1 MKPSPR
7 FFIGLLSLFLFISH
21 ASSAEPLY
29 WKAQKGGK
37 ELLILGSVHVGDQS
51 MYPLP
56 RAIIDYL
63 KQSDGLIVEADIRQ
77 AENLQY
83 PKTKYTSAQVL
94 SPHLKEKLIEAS
106 RTLKL
111 NSHSLLVSPPW
122 ASALTLQMKQFESM
136 GYQTQY
142 GIDSFL
148 ITQAEQHD
156 IPVLGL
162 ESLQFQIDLLTKLP
176 NDGEDLLIS
185 GLEEWDKAVETT
197 QCMMTSWKKGDSH
210 NLASLGV
217 SSEISPE
224 LSERFVY
231 SRNHNWVEQLN
242 SDQFIADKSK
252 HLLVVGSL
260 HTVGEQN
267 LLALLKGK
275 GFKVTQ
281 LSSSSKADC
290 AF

>member
-1 MKPSPR
+1 MKPFTR

-21 ASSAEPLY
+21 GSSAEPLY
-29 WKAQKGGK
+29 WKAQKEGK
-37 ELLILGSVHVGDQS
+37 ELLILGSVHVGDKS

-56 RAIIDYL
+56 SAIIDYL

-83 PKTKYTSAQVL
+83 PKAEYTSEQVL
-94 SPHLKEKLIEAS
+94 SPLLKKKLVEAS
-106 RTLKL
+106 QSL
-111 NSHSLLVSPPW
+111 NLNPQSLFMSPPW

-148 ITQAEQHD
+148 IEQATQSN

-185 GLEEWDKAVETT
+185 GLEEWDEAVNTT
-197 QCMMTSWKKGDSH
+197 HCMITSWKKGDGQ
-210 NLASLGV
+210 NLAALGV

-231 SRNHNWVEQLN
+231 SRNHDWVEQLN
-242 SDQFIADKSK
+242 SEHFIADKSK

-267 LLALLKGK
+267 LLTLLKDK

-281 LSSSSKADC
+281 LSNSSKADC
-290 AF
+290 SF